1 MSSTL
6 LIVASL
12 IVFPFLTY
20 YATSTSFFR
29 RANDKSD
36 GKKPPTIPYF
46 IPGVFNAAGFA
57 QLGARKYFA
66 ELMYVAPPVIEE
78 FCL

>member
-6 LIVASL
+6 LLVASL

-20 YATSTSFFR
+20 YATSSLFFR
-29 RANDKSD
+29 RANDKSG
-36 GKKPPTIPYF
+36 GKEPPTIPYF
-46 IPGVFNAAGFA
+46 IPGVFNTAGFA

-66 ELMYVAPPVIEE
+66 ELM
-78 FCL
+78 